1 MPKARRH
8 TRISLTVVK
17 KKNKVEHKQKHF
29 EQIQDTVA
37 SYKNVFVVR
46 PHNMRNSQLQKLRE
60 RFFDSRIF
68 IGKNRIM
75 IRALG
80 EDEASEVKTNIH
92 KLANLLHGECML
104 FMTNEDKTDML
115 DFFRAH
121 KSLDFARGG
130 FVPIEK
136 IERHPGPMELAH
148 SLEPHLRK
156 LGMPTRLKN
165 GVIHLESEYVL
176 CQTGQPITPEQAKLL
191 KMLNIKLADF
201 YLEPIGVW
209 SSDGTVEILEEEGEV
224 DEEEE
229 KEEKKKEVP
238 KKAKKTKVEV
248 GKKQVE
254 SGEDEEDEEEGDEV
268 EAGEEGVE
276 GGDSEEEEID
286 AVDEY
291 FEDSEDD
298 K

>member
-1 MPKARRH
+1 MPKAKRH
-8 TRISLTVVK
+8 TRISLSVVK
-17 KKNKVEHKQKHF
+17 KKNKVEHKQKHL
-29 EQIQDTVA
+29 EQIQETVDN
-37 SYKNVFVVR
+37 YKHVFVIR

-80 EDEASEVKTNIH
+80 EDEASEVKVNIH
-92 KLANLLHGECML
+92 KLSNLLHGECML

-176 CQTGQPITPEQAKLL
+176 CQSGKPITPEQAKLL
-191 KMLNIKLADF
+191 KVLNIKLADF
-201 YLEPIGVW
+201 HLEPIGVW
-209 SSDGTVEILEEEGEV
+209 SNDGTVELFEEEEEEGEV
-224 DEEEE
+224 DQE
-229 KEEKKKEVP
+229 KKEKKEKKKE
-238 KKAKKTKVEV
+238 KKEAKGKGEGETKGNEEME
-248 GKKQVE
+248 KDE
-254 SGEDEEDEEEGDEV
+254 SADEDEAGEDEEDEDESGEGD
-268 EAGEEGVE
+268 
-276 GGDSEEEEID
+276 
-286 AVDEY
+286 DE
-291 FEDSEDD
+291 
-298 K
+298 